1 MTVQQGDVGSNDQTI
16 GNDTIEPSG
25 NDTRFVRRSSDPILR
40 DHLRVGPRV
49 SIVVTVF
56 NEGETIIGSLD
67 RIFESVR
74 LPCEVL
80 VVFDSLDDTTA
91 PFVAAYAERD
101 VRVKP
106 TLNTYGRGPAKAIRF
121 GIDHAAAPV
130 VVVTMA
136 DGCDDPAQIDPLTR
150 LVERGVV
157 VAAAS
162 RYMRGGQQ
170 VGGPWLKSTLSRI
183 AGRTLHTFARVGTND
198 ATNSFKAYNAEF
210 VRAVGI
216 ESDTGFEVGLELV
229 AKARRHRQPVAEL
242 PTIWLDRAFGVS
254 NFKLAKWLPKYLRW
268 YFYAYGSQLP
278 MPSSASNPAGQ

>member
-1 MTVQQGDVGSNDQTI
+1 MRTYQ
-16 GNDTIEPSG
+16 
-25 NDTRFVRRSSDPILR
+25 RRTDPVSESTDELPFEK
-40 DHLRVGPRV
+40 PRV
-49 SIVVTVF
+49 SVVVTVY
-56 NEGETIIGSLD
+56 NEGDTIIECLD

-80 VVFDSLDDTTA
+80 VVFDDASDTTA
-91 PFVAAYAERD
+91 PFVEAYAARD
-101 VRVKP
+101 PRVKS
-106 TLNTYGRGPAKAIRF
+106 TLNTYGRGPARAIRF
-121 GIDHAAAPV
+121 GIDNAMAPV

-170 VGGPWLKSTLSRI
+170 VGGPWFKSTLSRL
-183 AGRTLHTFARVGTND
+183 AGRSLHVLGRVGTND
-198 ATNSFKAYNAEF
+198 ATNSFKAYDVNF

-216 ESDTGFEVGLELV
+216 ESDAGFEVGLELV
-229 AKARRHRQPVAEL
+229 AKARRYRQPVAEL

-268 YFYAYGSQLP
+268 YAYAYGPKLALP
-278 MPSSASNPAGQ
+278 DGLRHTHAAPPSV